1 MFEDSSSE
9 EDEKPTVTTAPA
21 AVKPTVNDDDDEDD
35 GKDKSADV
43 SKKDVEDGSEKKK
56 SSKINDDDDDDDDD
70 DEKTKDAEKKKT
82 AAPATAGL
90 FDDSSDDDDDDDDDD
105 AVFDDAGAIVGSSAP
120 LSERKVSGRR
130 GGGLDDMDED
140 DGDDDGAEDNK
151 KDSYKSRSANRPPQN
166 ATVLET
172 DRPEPGISL
181 HMAKLPNVVAIQPT
195 AFDEAD
201 YDEKEEEEQY
211 MGYMHNMV
219 RWRYKRDE
227 NGGLVR
233 DGDGSL
239 VRESNTKL
247 VKWSDGSFT
256 MHIGK
261 ESFGIENV
269 NTSTS
274 DGFAGLNGYV
284 YKSQKATFRNNEED
298 EKDGKEESK
307 QNGGTVLEC
316 IGPIASR
323 FVTKPSSLQSEAH
336 KSLTVAVRQ
345 RTIKKAKIAAY
356 MTEED
361 PERLKEE
368 RIRYTDDAEKLK
380 QRKRVTGSSGG
391 GRGRNPGM
399 NRRYLEASDD
409 EGYDTVNIKALKRG
423 SKYDDDAM
431 DDYGDDSD
439 DDYGQSYV
447 NRSRNRRQKKPVQE
461 DSEDDEEEMVFDE
474 DDDEEQVTVHKK
486 KKQSNAALLDDDD
499 E

>member
-1 MFEDSSSE
+1 M
-9 EDEKPTVTTAPA
+9 
-21 AVKPTVNDDDDEDD
+21 
-35 GKDKSADV
+35 
-43 SKKDVEDGSEKKK
+43 
-56 SSKINDDDDDDDDD
+56 
-70 DEKTKDAEKKKT
+70 
-82 AAPATAGL
+82 AGL
-90 FDDSSDDDDDDDDDD
+90 FDDSSDDDDD
-105 AVFDDAGAIVGSSAP
+105 AVFDDAGAVVGSSAP
-120 LSERKVSGRR
+120 LTEKKVSGSGR
-130 GGGLDDMDED
+130 GGGLDDMDDD

-151 KDSYKSRSANRPPQN
+151 KDSFKTRSANRPPQN

-201 YDEKEEEEQY
+201 YDENEEEEQY

-274 DGFAGLNGYV
+274 DGFAGLNGYL

-298 EKDGKEESK
+298 EKEGEEVSQ

-316 IGPIASR
+316 IGPVASR

-361 PERLKEE
+361 PEKLKEE

-399 NRRYLEASDD
+399 NRRYLEADDD
-409 EGYDTVNIKALKRG
+409 EGYDTVNIKALKKG

-447 NRSRNRRQKKPVQE
+447 NRGRNKRQKKPVQE

-486 KKQSNAALLDDDD
+486 KKQSSFLDDDD

>member
-21 AVKPTVNDDDDEDD
+21 AVKPTINDDDDDEDD
-35 GKDKSADV
+35 GKDKTADV
-43 SKKDVEDGSEKKK
+43 SKKDVEGASEKKK

-70 DEKTKDAEKKKT
+70 DIKTKDAEKKKA

-90 FDDSSDDDDDDDDDD
+90 FDDSSDDDDD

-120 LSERKVSGRR
+120 LTEKKVSGRR

-140 DGDDDGAEDNK
+140 DGDDDSAEGNK
-151 KDSYKSRSANRPPQN
+151 KDDSKTRSANRPPQN

-274 DGFAGLNGYV
+274 DGFAGLNGYL
-284 YKSQKATFRNNEED
+284 YKSQKATFRNNEKD
-298 EKDGKEESK
+298 EKEGEEESQ

-409 EGYDTVNIKALKRG
+409 EGYDTVNIKALKKG

-439 DDYGQSYV
+439 DDYGQSL
-447 NRSRNRRQKKPVQE
+447 NRNRNKRPKKPVQE